1 MMTEEKPLLELRG
14 VKKIYVSGE
23 QSIEVLHG
31 IDLTVHKGEL
41 LAIIGASG
49 SGKST
54 LMNIIGC
61 LDKPSVGEYLI
72 DGQSVSTFRSDEL
85 AALRRNY
92 FGFIFQRYH
101 LLSHLSAAG
110 NVEIPAI
117 YAGTG
122 SAQRDTEA
130 RKLLNRLGLGDK
142 TEHLPSQLSGGQQQR
157 VSIAR
162 ALMNGGQVIL
172 ADEPTGALDSKS
184 GKEVIQILKELNAS
198 GHTVIIVTHDPSI
211 AAHANR
217 IIEIKDGCVLSDRIN
232 ETPSDPL
239 EKEDKGGTEERDF
252 DAIRRDNSSL
262 SSFQAV
268 FSRFSEAFKMAWIA
282 MVSHRMRTILTM
294 LGIIIGI
301 MAVVSVVALGNGASK
316 KVADNIS
323 AMGTNTISIF
333 PGKDWGDL
341 RSGKIQS
348 LSEYDLK
355 ALRHEVYVDSVT
367 PTVESSTVIYYKSGE
382 ASGRITGVSDQ
393 YARVKG
399 MKLESGSF
407 ITLSQVNELAQVA
420 IIDQNTKNKFF
431 PHENPLGKT
440 IILGKLPCV
449 IIGVAAKEESPFG
462 NQETLKVYIPY
473 TSAIYRVT
481 GDNHLSNI
489 VVRVKDGWSNA
500 VAEQQIINFLT
511 IRHNTKDVFT
521 SSSDTILKTIQQTT
535 GTMTLLVSCIAVI
548 SLIVGGIGVMNIM
561 LVSVTERTR
570 EIGIRMA
577 VGARKSDI
585 LQQFL
590 IEAVLVCL
598 IGGALGILCSY
609 GVSVIFSAFVSS
621 MSMVFSVLSIVAAV
635 ACSTLIGV
643 VFGYLPAKNAARLD
657 PIVALARE

>member
-1 MMTEEKPLLELRG
+1 MKQEGDTRPLLSLQGIKR
-14 VKKIYVSGE
+14 IYVSGE
-23 QSIEVLHG
+23 QQIEVLHG
-31 IDLTVHKGEL
+31 IDLDIYKGEL
-41 LAIIGASG
+41 VAIIGASG

-61 LDKPSVGEYLI
+61 LDRPSQGEYLI
-72 DGQSVSTFRSDEL
+72 DGVSSRSMHSDEL

-117 YAGTG
+117 YAGMNG
-122 SAQRDTEA
+122 KSRIENAHH
-130 RKLLNRLGLGDK
+130 LLQRLGLGDK
-142 TEHLPSQLSGGQQQR
+142 TDHLPSQLSGGQQQR

-172 ADEPTGALDSKS
+172 ADEPTGALDTKS
-184 GKEVIQILKELNAS
+184 GKEVIRILKELNAA

-211 AAHANR
+211 AAHAER
-217 IIEIKDGCVLSDRIN
+217 IIEIRDGNVISDKHNDNMTEPLS
-232 ETPSDPL
+232 
-239 EKEDKGGTEERDF
+239 EEEVQSTTQ
-252 DAIRRDNSSL
+252 DNAPDL
-262 SSFQAV
+262 SFSALGSFIAM
-268 FSRFSEAFKMAWIA
+268 FSRFREAFKMAWIA
-282 MVSHRMRTILTM
+282 MISHRMRTLLTM

-301 MAVVSVVALGNGASK
+301 MAVVSVVALGKGASQ
-316 KVADNIS
+316 KVTDNIS

-333 PGKDWGDL
+333 PGKDWGDM
-341 RSGKIQS
+341 RAGRIKS
-348 LSEYDLK
+348 LSVYDLE
-355 ALRHEVYVDSVT
+355 ALRNEIYVDSVT
-367 PTVESSTVIYYKSGE
+367 PTVNSSVVFYYKSQE
-382 ASGRITGVSDQ
+382 ASGQITGVSDM

-399 MKLESGSF
+399 ANLDDGIF
-407 ITLSQVNELAQVA
+407 IRPKHVSELAQVA
-420 IIDQNTKNKFF
+420 VIDDNTRKKFF
-431 PHENPLGKT
+431 PHEDPIGKV

-449 IIGVAAKEESPFG
+449 IIGVLKKEEKPFG
-462 NQETLKVYIPY
+462 NQDTLNVYIPY

-481 GDNHLSNI
+481 GDNHLSTI

-500 VAEQQIINFLT
+500 VAEQQIVNFLT
-511 IRHNTKDVFT
+511 IRHNAKDIFT
-521 SSSDTILKTIQQTT
+521 SSSDTILKTIQETT

-548 SLIVGGIGVMNIM
+548 SLVVGGIGVMNIM
-561 LVSVTERTR
+561 LVSVTERTK

-590 IEAVLVCL
+590 IEAVLVCI
-598 IGGALGILCSY
+598 IGGIMGILCSY
-609 GVSVIFSAFVSS
+609 GISLIFSYFVNS
-621 MSMVFSVLSIVAAV
+621 MSMVFSVFSIVAAV
-635 ACSTLIGV
+635 SCSTLIGV

>member
-1 MMTEEKPLLELRG
+1 MMNEQTPLLSLND
-14 VKKIYVSGE
+14 VKKIYTSGE
-23 QSIEVLHG
+23 QKIEVLHG
-31 IDLTVHKGEL
+31 INLNIYKGEL
-41 LAIIGASG
+41 VAIIGASG

-72 DGQSVSTFRSDEL
+72 DGVSIKTLSSDQL

-101 LLSHLSAAG
+101 LLSHLSATG

-117 YAGTG
+117 YAGTSG
-122 SAQRDTEA
+122 SKRIENA
-130 RKLLNRLGLGDK
+130 KHLLDRLGLSDK

-184 GKEVIQILKELNAS
+184 GQEVIRILKELNAA

-211 AAHANR
+211 AAHAKR
-217 IIEIKDGCVLSDRIN
+217 IIEIKDGNVIADRVNENPNEPLS
-232 ETPSDPL
+232 
-239 EKEDKGGTEERDF
+239 EDDIAKSVGTDF
-252 DAIRRDNSSL
+252 DSIRKNQNSIASIQAII
-262 SSFQAV
+262 
-268 FSRFSEAFKMAWIA
+268 SRFREAFKMAWIA
-282 MVSHRMRTILTM
+282 MISHRMRTLLTM

-333 PGKDWGDL
+333 PGKDWGDM
-341 RSGKIQS
+341 RAGRIKS
-348 LSEYDLK
+348 LSENDLK
-355 ALRHEVYVDSVT
+355 ALRHEIYVDSVT
-367 PTVESSTVIYYKSGE
+367 PTVDTSVVMYYKSEE
-382 ASGRITGVSDQ
+382 ASGQISGVSDQ

-399 MKLESGSF
+399 IKLESGMF
-407 ITLSQVNELAQVA
+407 INQKHVEELAQVA
-420 IIDQNTKNKFF
+420 VIDQNTKNKFF
-431 PHENPLGKT
+431 PHEDPLGKT

-462 NQETLKVYIPY
+462 NKDTLKVYVPY

-511 IRHNTKDVFT
+511 IRHDKKDVFT

-561 LVSVTERTR
+561 LVSVTERTK

-590 IEAVLVCL
+590 IEAILVCL
-598 IGGALGILCSY
+598 IGGTLGILCSY
-609 GVSVIFSAFVSS
+609 GVSIIFSALVSS
-621 MSMVFSVLSIVAAV
+621 MSMVFSVFSIVAAV
-635 ACSTLIGV
+635 TCSTLIGV